1 MPDND
6 IIIINGDVGTGASI
20 KGSVNANNIA
30 GGNIIISGNTV
41 GTQEQFA
48 SLLKDLQALIDQ
60 AKAAGELDDA
70 AAQSANTDLEEA
82 ATAIESED
90 KPPKRFLMEKLES
103 VSNTL
108 SAAAEALTVSGK
120 VAKILIK
127 AIPFV
132 ALLIR
137 LAERLF

>member
-82 ATAIESED
+82 TTAIESED

>member
-6 IIIINGDVGTGASI
+6 IIIINGNVGPGASI

>member
-6 IIIINGDVGTGASI
+6 IIIIDGNVGPGASI

-82 ATAIESED
+82 AAAIESED

-108 SAAAEALTVSGK
+108 SAAAEALTVGGK

>member
-6 IIIINGDVGTGASI
+6 IIIIDGNVGPGASI

-48 SLLKDLQALIDQ
+48 SLLKDLQTLIDQ

>member
-1 MPDND
+1 MSNND
-6 IIIINGDVGTGASI
+6 IIIINGDVGNGANI
-20 KGSVNANNIA
+20 KSTISANNIA

-48 SLLKDLQALIDQ
+48 SLLKDLQTLVEQ

-70 AAQSANTDLEEA
+70 AAQQANTALEEA
-82 ATAIESED
+82 TNAVESEG

-103 VSNTL
+103 VSETL
-108 SAAAEALTVSGK
+108 NAAAESLTIGGK
-120 VAKILIK
+120 VAKVLIK
-127 AIPFV
+127 AIPFI
-132 ALLIR
+132 ALMIR

>member
-6 IIIINGDVGTGASI
+6 IIIIDGNVGPGASI